1 MQILKQRFNY
11 AKIELIRDNC
21 LLEVGK
27 QDEYVVVQPITEK
40 TEDFFDD
47 IFDDESN
54 SLEIKPV
61 IKNANFE
68 TIKLFKEIINNR

>member
-47 IFDDESN
+47 I
-54 SLEIKPV
+54 
-61 IKNANFE
+61 
-68 TIKLFKEIINNR
+68 